1 MGAEACMLKI
11 TTDKVVVQA
20 SAPAGFFYVIQTI
33 KQPLSVAIYDDR
45 AERRKSTYVCG

>member
-20 SAPAGFFYVIQTI
+20 SAPAGFFLCDSNN
-33 KQPLSVAIYDDR
+33 KAISFCCDL
-45 AERRKSTYVCG
+45 